1 VKIAA
6 LFCGYWLVVKIIV
19 PVQPAWLGLGTN
31 LLVLRTGLAA
41 DY

>member
-1 VKIAA
+1 
-6 LFCGYWLVVKIIV
+6 V
-19 PVQPAWLGLGTN
+19 PVRPAWLGLGTN

>member
-1 VKIAA
+1 
-6 LFCGYWLVVKIIV
+6 LVVKIIV